1 MKLELGQKFYIR
13 SLEEEYIVSNI
24 TEKKVFLVNYEK
36 REKLEMDKELL
47 IEILGLDLTKEELK
61 EIIEEIK

>member
-13 SLEEEYIVSNI
+13 SLEEEYLVSNI
-24 TEKKVFLVNYEK
+24 TEKKVFLVNYAK
-36 REKLEMDKELL
+36 REKLEMDKDLL
-47 IEILGLDLTKEELK
+47 VEILELDLTKDELK